1 MKKCSIPDIPFSQ
14 NSNQK
19 EPIDEKGEVYISNVE
34 YLKMKNIELN
44 KSDIINIGDV
54 HSFIETQKYL
64 ELIVE
69 NSCSIQKGESI
80 IITPNGILNS
90 KKKRRNNS
98 NEVFFGYF
106 SDLSAYYDIDYELP
120 PNPLIKNNNF
130 ENNISSRD
138 DKNEGIFFLIY
149 YNFKFQ
155 NYFIKDYENGYGTFI
170 KINNSYKL
178 KDNSL
183 INIGDSFLIFTFSNE
198 NTKNQNQNETL
209 CLKAYSGNTTYEPK
223 IFEQTLNK
231 EYTIGRNEKDDV
243 VLQDKMLSRIHCI
256 VFYDEKGWFIK
267 DGNQFGEPSTNG
279 TWIFAYDEFEI
290 YDDMIFKSNANLFSC
305 HLRNNNNKN
314 EI

>member
-130 ENNISSRD
+130 ENNI
-138 DKNEGIFFLIY
+138 K
-149 YNFKFQ
+149 KW
-155 NYFIKDYENGYGTFI
+155 
-170 KINNSYKL
+170 KI
-178 KDNSL
+178 
-183 INIGDSFLIFTFSNE
+183 
-198 NTKNQNQNETL
+198 
-209 CLKAYSGNTTYEPK
+209 
-223 IFEQTLNK
+223 
-231 EYTIGRNEKDDV
+231 
-243 VLQDKMLSRIHCI
+243 
-256 VFYDEKGWFIK
+256 
-267 DGNQFGEPSTNG
+267 
-279 TWIFAYDEFEI
+279 
-290 YDDMIFKSNANLFSC
+290 
-305 HLRNNNNKN
+305 
-314 EI
+314 